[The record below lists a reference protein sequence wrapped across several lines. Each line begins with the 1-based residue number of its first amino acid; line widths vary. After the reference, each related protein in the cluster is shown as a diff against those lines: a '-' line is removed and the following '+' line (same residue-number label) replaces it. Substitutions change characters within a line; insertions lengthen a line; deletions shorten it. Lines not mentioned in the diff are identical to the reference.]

1 VVVAEVAAAAAD
13 QRLVDERL
21 AIKDVVQLAGIDQ
34 ATFRRL
40 RQLDTDTS
48 DDALLRR
55 RRDKGPSE
63 MHEEADRFQ
72 VERQ

>member
-1 VVVAEVAAAAAD
+1 MAAAAAD

-55 RRDKGPSE
+55 RDKGPSE